1 MYVGSPYQCVVVLGS
16 GKFVELLFQV
26 LSERIVGR
34 RQVGNHIWLARRGVF
49 SLVLSMACE
58 IRIFLTL

>member
-26 LSERIVGR
+26 FSERIVGR
-34 RQVGNHIWLARRGVF
+34 RQVGNYIWLAGGEF
-49 SLVLSMACE
+49 FHSL
-58 IRIFLTL
+58 